1 MESQAHIELV
11 NIAVEY
17 IKTIVP
23 PEYHAFISID
33 TAGNNSAVKV
43 IGNYIPDVYY
53 CYHNQLV
60 IGEAKTLNDFDK
72 LHSKKQFIAY
82 MNEFLAFQGETTLV
96 VSVPWQIVFT
106 AKNFFK
112 RLRREMQVDANVV
125 ILNEINRCFLYE

>member
-17 IKTIVP
+17 IKSIVP
-23 PEYHAFISID
+23 TEYHAFMCID
-33 TAGNNSAVKV
+33 TAGNNSGVKV

-53 CYHNQLV
+53 CYNNQLV

-82 MNEFLAFQGETTLV
+82 MNELLAFQGETTLV
-96 VSVPWQIVFT
+96 VSVPWQIVLT

-112 RLRREMQVDANVV
+112 RLCRDMKKDVKVV
-125 ILNEINRCFLYE
+125 ILNEISRCFLYE